1 MSRQAYAADFG
12 AWRPQLPTG
21 AKTGML
27 WKEESKPMKAVAV
40 LFVCLS
46 LIGVPAAAHQ
56 CILEGSSAG
65 EIQAYNT
72 CKADLASGNAH
83 HAAQD
88 NEDELARLAA
98 ENDALKARLA
108 DVRRRLL
115 GLLADL

>member
-1 MSRQAYAADFG
+1 
-12 AWRPQLPTG
+12 
-21 AKTGML
+21 
-27 WKEESKPMKAVAV
+27 MKAVAI
-40 LFVCLS
+40 LFVCFS
-46 LIGVPAAAHQ
+46 LLGLPAAAHQ

-88 NEDELARLAA
+88 NEDELARLEA

-108 DVRRRLL
+108 DVRRAFSASFSASS
-115 GLLADL
+115 LASSSSLSCAA

>member
-1 MSRQAYAADFG
+1 
-12 AWRPQLPTG
+12 
-21 AKTGML
+21 
-27 WKEESKPMKAVAV
+27 MKAVAV

-88 NEDELARLAA
+88 NDCLLYTSPSPR
-98 ENDALKARLA
+98 
-108 DVRRRLL
+108 DVCSSRMPSS
-115 GLLADL
+115 A

>member
-1 MSRQAYAADFG
+1 
-12 AWRPQLPTG
+12 
-21 AKTGML
+21 
-27 WKEESKPMKAVAV
+27 MKAVAV

-46 LIGVPAAAHQ
+46 LIGFPAAAHQ
-56 CILEGSSAG
+56 CILEGSSTG
-65 EIQAYNT
+65 EIQAYNA

-88 NEDELARLAA
+88 NEDELARLRA

>member
-1 MSRQAYAADFG
+1 MPTGIGHWQ
-12 AWRPQLPTG
+12 PQLPTG

-27 WKEESKPMKAVAV
+27 WTEELTPMKAVAI
-40 LFVCLS
+40 LFVCFS
-46 LIGVPAAAHQ
+46 LLGLPAAAHQ

-72 CKADLASGNAH
+72 CKADLASGNAN

-88 NEDELARLAA
+88 NKDELARLQA
-98 ENDALKARLA
+98 ENDALKAQLS
-108 DVRRRLL
+108 DIRRRLL